1 MLPRRL
7 TGLSRIVIINAEM
20 NYMSLYT
27 PCGPSKKDRRR
38 FFPVDRVSFEAD
50 LHMEI
55 LLQAGLI

>member
-1 MLPRRL
+1 MLPRLL
-7 TGLSRIVIINAEM
+7 TGLSRIVIMDAEM

-38 FFPVDRVSFEAD
+38 LFPVDRVSLEAD

-55 LLQAGLI
+55 SWQAGLI

>member
-1 MLPRRL
+1 
-7 TGLSRIVIINAEM
+7 
-20 NYMSLYT
+20 MSLYT